1 MKKQTPEETIA
12 RLEEALKQ
20 KNSEI
25 KKLRQTVKYH
35 KQTKGTLKTE
45 NKQLKSDL
53 EAEVKKTSLR
63 RKLSDK
69 QLKENLERRIRE
81 RFPDVNSQ
89 SVLSEL
95 LSNYMSESA
104 ADSEE

>member
-12 RLEEALKQ
+12 RLKEALKQ

-25 KKLRQTVKYH
+25 KKLKQTVKYH
-35 KQTKGTLKTE
+35 KQTKSDLKTE

-53 EAEVKKTSLR
+53 ETEEKKTSLR

-69 QLKENLERRIRE
+69 QRKEKLERRIKE
-81 RFPDVNSQ
+81 KFPDVNSQ

-95 LSNYMSESA
+95 LSSYISKSA